1 MILNCLLVVINVIV
15 VSLYLTLILSSVT
28 INAISR
34 LIKLNE
40 VNFVNNVNK
49 PFRFDDAVAANINNY

>member
-28 INAISR
+28 INTISR
-34 LIKLNE
+34 LIKLNGI
-40 VNFVNNVNK
+40 NFVNNVNK
-49 PFRFDDAVAANINNY
+49 PFRFDDDVAANINND